1 MNYQQFTEAVYKK
14 VTALLGDTATTQIQT
29 AIKNNDTERIGL
41 IITPQATNLSPTI
54 YLEEFYKLYEQGC
67 TLDEISEDILRIYK
81 KAIPEHSWDVNQIQ
95 DFEQAKSKLVYKLIH
110 TERNKALLETI
121 PHVPYLDLSMAFY
134 LLLDTFE
141 HGIATILITNQMLE
155 HWKIDAELL
164 YHLATVNTPN
174 LLPSDFMEMKEV
186 IEELLG
192 RELTDE
198 EDYENH
204 MYVLTNSY
212 RHLGAACILY
222 PHTLEEIGN
231 QLDEDFYLLPSS
243 IHEIIILPVQYAI
256 PTPELA
262 EIIDDINNT
271 QVLKEEVLSDH
282 AYYYSRKEKKLVI
295 AQ

>member
-1 MNYQQFTEAVYKK
+1 MNYQQFTEAMHKK
-14 VTALLGDTATTQIQT
+14 ITALLGDTATTQIQT
-29 AIKNNDTERIGL
+29 TIKNNDTERIGL
-41 IITPQATNLSPTI
+41 IMTPRTNNLSPTI

-81 KAIPEHSWDVNQIQ
+81 KAIPEHPLDLNQIQ
-95 DFEQAKSKLVYKLIH
+95 DFELAKSKLVYKLIH

-164 YHLATVNTPN
+164 YQLATANTPN
-174 LLPSDFMEMKEV
+174 ILPSDFIQMKEV

-204 MYVLTNSY
+204 MYVLTNQH

-222 PHTLEEIGN
+222 PRVLEEIGDR
-231 QLDEDFYLLPSS
+231 LDEDFYLLPSS
-243 IHEIIILPVQYAI
+243 IHEIIVLPVQYAI

-262 EIIDDINNT
+262 EIIDDINHT